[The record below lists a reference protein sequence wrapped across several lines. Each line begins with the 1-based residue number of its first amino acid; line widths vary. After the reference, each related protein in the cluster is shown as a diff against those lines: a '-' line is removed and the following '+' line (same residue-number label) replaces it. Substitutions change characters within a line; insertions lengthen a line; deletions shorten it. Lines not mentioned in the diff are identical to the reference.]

1 MSLRRGF
8 PSKRGTSAG
17 WRRALAWKTV
27 GEGCASSVDLLRGKR
42 RGVLIAT
49 SALVSLAAGAAAMLS
64 VPSETVVGGY
74 ATSLKG
80 RSHSQRH
87 NARLALARLVGAKV
101 APGATFSFNRRVG
114 TFSRDRGFRKA
125 PVSYNGQLIDDW
137 GGGVC
142 QTSTTLYNAALLA
155 GMQIVERAHHRFAPS
170 YVPPGRDAAVAY
182 PGVDLRFRNPYPYAV
197 RIVGSMQGD
206 RLKVS
211 ILGRHA
217 PSIRPQVASQVTEVE
232 APGTFVLGGPQGRRR
247 VRNTGK
253 AGFSVDVVRIVG
265 DRRETLSHDAYPAM
279 NRVVQV
285 DP

>member
-1 MSLRRGF
+1 MIFRL
-8 PSKRGTSAG
+8 PSPSP
-17 WRRALAWKTV
+17 
-27 GEGCASSVDLLRGKR
+27 RGKR
-42 RGVLIAT
+42 PKDRNLAPGDGEGPGVGKGGQTPPFPLPLAAT
-49 SALVSLAAGAAAMLS
+49 VALLVLAAGAAAMLS
-64 VPSETVVGGY
+64 VPKETVAGGY

-80 RSHSQRH
+80 RTRSQRH
-87 NARLALARLVGAKV
+87 NAGLALARLVGATV

-155 GMQIVERAHHRFAPS
+155 GMVPVERHHHRFAPS
-170 YVPPGRDAAVAY
+170 YVPPGRDAAVAFS
-182 PGVDLRFRNPYPYAV
+182 GVDLRFRNPYPYPV
-197 RIVGSMQGD
+197 RIVGGIRGD
-206 RLKVS
+206 RLRIDLV
-211 ILGRHA
+211 GPQA
-217 PSIRPQVASQVTEVE
+217 PAVAPQVVSQVTEVD
-232 APGTFVLGGPQGRRR
+232 APETYVLGPANGRRR

-253 AGFSVDVVRIVG
+253 AGFEVSVVRIVG
-265 DRRETLSHDAYPAM
+265 DRRETVSHDAYPAM